1 MTLSETRATT
11 MRRDDAN
18 QTPPADTP
26 ETLARAFRD
35 TLAQVRRLRDAEQF
49 MVKLDELESRIEAL
63 VCRERARQA
72 LLAAEAEFTAP
83 EDDDSATRH

>member
-1 MTLSETRATT
+1 
-11 MRRDDAN
+11 
-18 QTPPADTP
+18 
-26 ETLARAFRD
+26 
-35 TLAQVRRLRDAEQF
+35 